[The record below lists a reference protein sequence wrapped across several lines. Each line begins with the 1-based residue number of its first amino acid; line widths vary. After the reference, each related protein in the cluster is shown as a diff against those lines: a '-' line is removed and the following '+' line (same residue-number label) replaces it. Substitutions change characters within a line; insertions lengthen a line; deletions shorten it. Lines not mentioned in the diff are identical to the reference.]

1 MATAPTRRT
10 SAIMQA
16 SAEEADKLSLL
27 TQYAGLAGSPTINQ
41 LRHLLNNLPP
51 AEIAHHI
58 ESAPP
63 KVRRVLW
70 ELVDAELQGEVLG
83 ELSEGLREEFLRG
96 MDSGELAAVLEGMA
110 PDDVVD
116 LLQQL
121 PERVLPEVLQAMD
134 DQNRQRVEEMLHY
147 GEDTAGGLMNTD
159 AIRVRPDLGL
169 DVVLRYLRRHEAL
182 PRSTDSLFVVNR
194 KGTLLGIL
202 PIARLLTSSPNLT
215 VREVMVTDLQPIPAT
230 MPDTEVA
237 QRFERY
243 DWVSAPVV
251 DAHDKLLGRITIDDV
266 VDVIIG
272 EADHSLLGLAGL
284 SDEEETFTSVR
295 RSAPRRAFWLGIN
308 LCTAVLAS
316 AVVGL
321 FEATLD
327 QVVALAILMPVV
339 ASMGGIAGS
348 QTLTV
353 VVRGLALGHV
363 NPNNLRWLLS
373 KEFLI
378 GAFNALL
385 WAVVI
390 GIVAAWWFHDP
401 RIGYIIAAA
410 MVINLVMAAVAGTLL
425 PVTLKALHIDPALAG
440 GVVLTTFTDVV
451 GFFAFLGLATLFYF

>member
-1 MATAPTRRT
+1 
-10 SAIMQA
+10 MQA
-16 SAEEADKLSLL
+16 SSIEEAEKLNLL
-27 TQYAGLAGSPTINQ
+27 TQYAGLVGSSTIHQ
-41 LRHLLNNLPP
+41 LRHILNNLPP

-63 KVRRVLW
+63 KVRRILW
-70 ELVDAELQGEVLG
+70 ELVDEEFDGEVLG
-83 ELSEGLREEFLRG
+83 ELSEGLRQEFMRG
-96 MDSGELAAVLEGMA
+96 MDSVELAAALEGMD

-121 PERVLPEVLQAMD
+121 PDRVIPEVLQAMD
-134 DQNRQRVEEMLHY
+134 DQNRQRVEQMLNY
-147 GEDTAGGLMNTD
+147 DEDTAGGLMNTD
-159 AIRVRPDLGL
+159 TITVRPDLTL
-169 DVVLRYLRRHEAL
+169 DVILRYLRRHEEL
-182 PRSTDSLFVVNR
+182 PSATDNLFVVNR
-194 KGTLLGIL
+194 KDTFLGIL
-202 PIARLLTSSPNLT
+202 PIAKLLTSNPNLT
-215 VREVMVTDLQPIPAT
+215 VREVMITDVQPIPAT

-243 DWVSAPVV
+243 DWVTAPVV
-251 DAHDKLLGRITIDDV
+251 DAHNKLLGRITIDDV

-284 SDEEETFTSVR
+284 SDEEDTFTSVR

-316 AVVGL
+316 MVVGL

-327 QVVALAILMPVV
+327 QVVALAILMPIV

-353 VVRGLALGHV
+353 VVRGIALGHV

-373 KEFLI
+373 KEFLV
-378 GAFNALL
+378 GVLNALL

-390 GIVAAWWFHDP
+390 GIIAAWWFDDS

-451 GFFAFLGLATLFYF
+451 GFFAFLGLATIFYL